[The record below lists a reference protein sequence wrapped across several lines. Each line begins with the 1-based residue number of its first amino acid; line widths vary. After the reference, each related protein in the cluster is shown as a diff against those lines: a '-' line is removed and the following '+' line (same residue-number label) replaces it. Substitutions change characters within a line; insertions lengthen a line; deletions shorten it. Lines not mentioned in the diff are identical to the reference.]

1 MFLGA
6 LRGVCEGSDD
16 RQGDCFPSWCL
27 ERGEIARVPR
37 AEADHSYS
45 CPVLSMPWRFSA
57 RVVRVVVI
65 GTLALILGAAPTAHA
80 AQSTQD
86 VVRGSTNYGRAVA
99 ALDDETVLWRP
110 TYTAGLRRSGPID
123 VIAYGSAGKRATFAG
138 STYGKRVPS
147 FTLAQ
152 KAAQTRW
159 AAVPVEQDS
168 AGLVKSERI
177 RIGRPGATRVVRA
190 RIFAN
195 CRGAD
200 SSASDS
206 ASDSTVG
213 AASRRC
219 SRADVARFGG
229 VAEVL
234 ARTTVSGE
242 PRATTVRIDSN
253 GLSYRQLVR
262 VARGLVPVSD

>member
-1 MFLGA
+1 MTV
-6 LRGVCEGSDD
+6 LR
-16 RQGDCFPSWCL
+16 
-27 ERGEIARVPR
+27 ARSSSLPLRVLVVGLASVLVSGLITGLATSVAPVPAVA
-37 AEADHSYS
+37 AE
-45 CPVLSMPWRFSA
+45 
-57 RVVRVVVI
+57 
-65 GTLALILGAAPTAHA
+65 
-80 AQSTQD
+80 D

-110 TYTAGLRRSGPID
+110 TYTAGLRRNGPID

-152 KAAQTRW
+152 KASQTRW

-200 SSASDS
+200 SS

>member
-1 MFLGA
+1 MTV
-6 LRGVCEGSDD
+6 LR
-16 RQGDCFPSWCL
+16 
-27 ERGEIARVPR
+27 ARSSSLPLRVLVVGLASVLVSGLITGLATSVAPVPAVA
-37 AEADHSYS
+37 AE
-45 CPVLSMPWRFSA
+45 
-57 RVVRVVVI
+57 
-65 GTLALILGAAPTAHA
+65 
-80 AQSTQD
+80 D

-110 TYTAGLRRSGPID
+110 TYTAGLRRNGPID

-152 KAAQTRW
+152 KASQTRW

-190 RIFAN
+190 RIYAN
-195 CRGAD
+195 CRGMD
-200 SSASDS
+200 SS

-213 AASRRC
+213 AASGRC

>member
-1 MFLGA
+1 MTV
-6 LRGVCEGSDD
+6 LR
-16 RQGDCFPSWCL
+16 
-27 ERGEIARVPR
+27 ARSSSLPLRVLVVGLASVLVSGLITGLATSVAPVPAVA
-37 AEADHSYS
+37 AE
-45 CPVLSMPWRFSA
+45 
-57 RVVRVVVI
+57 
-65 GTLALILGAAPTAHA
+65 
-80 AQSTQD
+80 D

-110 TYTAGLRRSGPID
+110 TYTAGLRRNGPID

-206 ASDSTVG
+206 TVG

>member
-1 MFLGA
+1 MPA
-6 LRGVCEGSDD
+6 IAVRSSSIPLRVLVVGLASVLVSGLVTGLATSLA
-16 RQGDCFPSWCL
+16 PV
-27 ERGEIARVPR
+27 AAVA
-37 AEADHSYS
+37 AE
-45 CPVLSMPWRFSA
+45 
-57 RVVRVVVI
+57 
-65 GTLALILGAAPTAHA
+65 
-80 AQSTQD
+80 D

-110 TYTAGLRRSGPID
+110 TYTAGLRRNGPID
-123 VIAYGSAGKRATFAG
+123 VIAYGSARKRATFAG

-152 KAAQTRW
+152 KAAETRW

-168 AGLVKSERI
+168 AGLVRSERI
-177 RIGRPGATRVVRA
+177 RIGQPGATRVVRA

-195 CRGAD
+195 CLGAD
-200 SSASDS
+200 SSAAES
-206 ASDSTVG
+206 ASGSTLG

-219 SRADVARFGG
+219 SPADVARFGG

>member
-1 MFLGA
+1 M
-6 LRGVCEGSDD
+6 V
-16 RQGDCFPSWCL
+16 Q
-27 ERGEIARVPR
+27 PR
-37 AEADHSYS
+37 ARSSSSFPLRVLVGGLASVLVS
-45 CPVLSMPWRFSA
+45 GLLTGLATSLAPV
-57 RVVRVVVI
+57 
-65 GTLALILGAAPTAHA
+65 AAVA
-80 AQSTQD
+80 AED
-86 VVRGSTNYGRAVA
+86 VVRGSSNYGRAVA

-110 TYTAGLRRSGPID
+110 TYTAGLRRNGPID

-159 AAVPVEQDS
+159 AAAPIEQET

-195 CRGAD
+195 CRGVD
-200 SSASDS
+200 SSAADA
-206 ASDSTVG
+206 ASG
-213 AASRRC
+213 AASPRC

-234 ARTTVSGE
+234 ARTTVSGD

-262 VARGLVPVSD
+262 VARGLVPVPD